1 MNHFST
7 HYTRV
12 LTIYQA
18 KEIILQG
25 AEENFCGNFDEE
37 KLINY
42 FFLDSKPEQKILKKS
57 EWCKMNMDKN
67 NNQ

>member
-1 MNHFST
+1 
-7 HYTRV
+7 V